1 MRDHGRDERRDRFV
15 HEPAML
21 LEGID
26 VSRCWS
32 APREDLIAML
42 KLWCLGITVF
52 LTLQSTH

>member
-1 MRDHGRDERRDRFV
+1 
-15 HEPAML
+15 ML